1 MTHFTLSH
9 TTAANGVQLYTL
21 RNHTGMRV
29 TISNLGASM
38 INWWAPDRYGR
49 EADVLLGFAD
59 VQQYQHNPAYFGAIV
74 GRWGNRIAA
83 GRFNLDGVAHQV
95 DCNEGEKPAWR
106 RGRLPPPVVA
116 GPA

>member
-49 EADVLLGFAD
+49 EADVLLGFAA
-59 VQQYQHNPAYFGAIV
+59 V
-74 GRWGNRIAA
+74 
-83 GRFNLDGVAHQV
+83 
-95 DCNEGEKPAWR
+95 
-106 RGRLPPPVVA
+106 
-116 GPA
+116 